1 MLVRGC
7 AFEKARVG
15 EHGELPPAHRLVPTL
30 LLVFTLLLLFL
41 LRAHSVPPARLAAE
55 GRSVMLLEKHLCSFD
70 KFSALN
76 WLLFFLFVLYF
87 VAARQIPCCSVPS
100 HAVSTFAPFMSEM
113 HFCSKAR
120 GNWVHEGKSLIDVF
134 VEWQRVLYRRCS

>member
-1 MLVRGC
+1 MLGRGC
-7 AFEKARVG
+7 AFDKACVG
-15 EHGELPPAHRLVPTL
+15 EHGELPPARRLVPTL

-41 LRAHSVPPARLAAE
+41 LCAHSVPPARPLTE
-55 GRSVMLLEKHLCSFD
+55 GQSVMLLEKRLCSFD

-76 WLLFFLFVLYF
+76 WLLFFLFVLHF

-100 HAVSTFAPFMSEM
+100 HAVSTFASFMSEM

-120 GNWVHEGKSLIDVF
+120 GNWVHKGKSLIDALV
-134 VEWQRVLYRRCS
+134 